1 MFLFFDYYLYFCTSH
16 LHLLFIIKN
25 AQPRKRSLSPNH
37 LAVRF
42 ICKCR

>member
-1 MFLFFDYYLYFCTSH
+1 MFFVFRLLFVI
-16 LHLLFIIKN
+16 LHLSLTFIIHNKN